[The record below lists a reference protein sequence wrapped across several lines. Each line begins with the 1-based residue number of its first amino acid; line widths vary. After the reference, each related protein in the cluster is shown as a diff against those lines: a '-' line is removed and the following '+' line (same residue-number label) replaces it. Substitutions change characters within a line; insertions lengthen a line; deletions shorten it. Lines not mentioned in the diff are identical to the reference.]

1 VGLALGC
8 VYPLAIALVGQRFPE
23 ARGTATGLTAGAGAL
38 GGFAVPW
45 LHGALGDRF
54 GVHAAVGSLA
64 LWSLVVGGAALLAQS
79 GTFAGAP
86 SSRARR
92 RCGVRR

>member
-1 VGLALGC
+1 VFGAAGLALGC
-8 VYPLAIALVGQRFPE
+8 VYPLAIGLAAQRFPE

-54 GVHAAVGSLA
+54 GASAAVAALA
-64 LWSLVVGGAALLAQS
+64 FWSLLVGAAALLLRRRPSAAQS
-79 GTFAGAP
+79 A
-86 SSRARR
+86 
-92 RCGVRR
+92 